1 MPIPYLSGLTAKPRS
16 RQADLHIGVILTL
29 VAGALNAGGFLAIGQ
44 YTSHMTGMVSTFADQ
59 VVLRNFELAGIAA
72 ISWLAFVSGAATTAL
87 VVNYLRRAKVGN
99 VYAVPLLIE
108 ATLILLFGAF
118 GGTLQ
123 KHELVDVSLAV
134 ITLCFTMGLQN
145 ALITKISRAEI
156 RTTHLTGLT
165 TDMGIEIGKLLYWN
179 RHSRGRRPC
188 RRHRQSAQAAR
199 SRNPDRIVPARRH
212 CRRAGFPLRRIH
224 LDGAACA
231 CPCGNL
237 DCARLRQTTRL
248 IRNLAR
254 LVDSPDAPGYLILAA
269 RCLRGQPRF
278 QFRHPQFQRLEL
290 GARLRQHL
298 RLDIE
303 LLARHQV
310 KL

>member
-1 MPIPYLSGLTAKPRS
+1 MPIQYMSGLTAKPRT

-87 VVNYLRRAKVGN
+87 VVNYLRRAKVSN

-118 GGTLQ
+118 GGTLK
-123 KHELVDVSLAV
+123 KHEFVDVSLAV

-179 RHSRGRRPC
+179 RNLEGDGHVAVTANRRKL
-188 RRHRQSAQAAR
+188 RVHATLIGSFMIGGIAGALGF
-199 SRNPDRIVPARRH
+199 NY
-212 CRRAGFPLRRIH
+212 AGFISTVPL
-224 LDGAACA
+224 A
-231 CPCGNL
+231 
-237 DCARLRQTTRL
+237 
-248 IRNLAR
+248 LA
-254 LVDSPDAPGYLILAA
+254 LATISIAPVFNK
-269 RCLRGQPRF
+269 PR
-278 QFRHPQFQRLEL
+278 
-290 GARLRQHL
+290 
-298 RLDIE
+298 D
-303 LLARHQV
+303 
-310 KL
+310 

>member
-1 MPIPYLSGLTAKPRS
+1 MSGLTAKPRT

-87 VVNYLRRAKVGN
+87 VVNYLRRAKVSN

-118 GGTLQ
+118 GGTLK
-123 KHELVDVSLAV
+123 KHEFVDVSLAV

-179 RHSRGRRPC
+179 RNLEGDGRVAVIAN
-188 RRHRQSAQAAR
+188 RRKLRVHATLIGSFMIGGIAGALGFNYTGFI
-199 SRNPDRIVPARRH
+199 STVP
-212 CRRAGFPLRRIH
+212 
-224 LDGAACA
+224 
-231 CPCGNL
+231 
-237 DCARLRQTTRL
+237 
-248 IRNLAR
+248 LA
-254 LVDSPDAPGYLILAA
+254 LALAA
-269 RCLRGQPRF
+269 ISIAPVFNKPR
-278 QFRHPQFQRLEL
+278 
-290 GARLRQHL
+290 A
-298 RLDIE
+298 
-303 LLARHQV
+303 
-310 KL
+310 